1 MRSVT
6 HIMAIMGLALSGLAI
21 SGSYAQQSSPEG
33 GGAGGFAD
41 DEYAEEVVQTVQ
53 LGGEGSG
60 TSEMEGVQRADDYSA
75 TPVPVV
81 TDPAVVSLGD
91 GVESGGAMPG
101 GAINLTPPDN
111 DPSRIA
117 FPTTRKNA
125 RTMSLTVPAPRGL
138 ITDRNGEV
146 MAPSVVAYQPAI
158 NFGQLQDSSDAAI
171 VALGRKVMEAYAKL
185 GLTISEKTD
194 EELISHYRHRR
205 WLPLPVG
212 AVLRENEVKPI
223 LGSLKAVE
231 HGYLMHRYIR
241 YYPAHTTAGHIIGYT
256 GTQAKLPTG
265 PINHHDPIFER
276 QEGRSGLEQVFNRQ
290 LTGRPGVW
298 RLMFDEGGNKILD
311 ELQLKPR
318 PGGTVVTTLNLKW
331 QQAAEESLR
340 RNTERVD
347 SRGRKIPG
355 RGAFVMIDVQTGEV
369 VVMASA
375 PNYDPNM
382 FIPAIS
388 QDAYDELRN
397 DPSNP
402 LVSRAYAGVYPPAST
417 FKTITIA
424 AALHFN
430 IINEHTYINC
440 PYSIRIGGHTF
451 KNHSHFEGNINCIT
465 ALAKSNNP
473 FMYQVAAT
481 REPRIGAERLCEIA
495 RLFGYGT
502 RTGLPIADKAGNV
515 PDESWMYRNY
525 SRSFMQGDAANMS
538 IGQGPLL
545 ATPLQVAHA
554 MAGIANGRY
563 LPKLHLVRQMLDMDG
578 NVVYQCTP
586 AAENS
591 LTELSDSLSVVRRGM
606 RAVVYNGSGHRA
618 KISYAANAG
627 KTGTAQWGKLSDDCR
642 LAWFAGFIPADNPRY
657 AYAALYEGE
666 PHQVISGGRM
676 AAAIVK
682 SFFECEAVK
691 NDLKKEFEA
700 AARRPLNA
708 DDAKPS
714 TEDDAAAAARRAA
727 EDERRRREAE
737 RRRRPDNWDD
747 GRGRR

>member
-1 MRSVT
+1 MRSVNQMMT
-6 HIMAIMGLALSGLAI
+6 LLGLAMAGLAMHVAT
-21 SGSYAQQSSPEG
+21 AQQPA
-33 GGAGGFAD
+33 GADGTFAD
-41 DEYAEEVVQTVQ
+41 DEYAEEVVETVQ
-53 LGGEGSG
+53 LGGEGGG
-60 TSEMEGVQRADDYSA
+60 TAHQEGVQQADTYDAFSSGI
-75 TPVPVV
+75 V
-81 TDPAVVSLGD
+81 TDPSITLPGTEAAEDKSV
-91 GVESGGAMPG
+91 PG
-101 GAINLTPPDN
+101 GALNLTPPEN
-111 DPSRIA
+111 DPSRVA
-117 FPTTRKNA
+117 YPTTRKNA

-146 MAPSVVAYQPAI
+146 MATSVVAYQPAI

-171 VALGRKVMEAYAKL
+171 VALGRKVMAEYEKL
-185 GLTISEKTD
+185 GLTLTEKKD

-205 WLPLPVG
+205 WLPLPIG
-212 AVLRENEVKPI
+212 PVLRKHEAEP
-223 LGSLKAVE
+223 LMSRLESVE
-231 HGYLMHRYIR
+231 HGTLMRRYIR

-256 GTQAKLPTG
+256 GTQAKLPVG
-265 PINHHDPIFER
+265 PINHHDPIFEK

-298 RLMFDEGGNKILD
+298 RLMFDESGDKILD

-347 SRGRKIPG
+347 ARGRKIPG
-355 RGAFVMIDVQTGEV
+355 RGAFVMIDVHTGEV

-382 FIPAIS
+382 FIPSIS
-388 QDAYDELRN
+388 QQDYDDLRN
-397 DPSNP
+397 DASNP

-424 AALHFN
+424 AALHHN

-481 REPRIGAERLCEIA
+481 REPRIGAERLCEMA
-495 RLFGYGT
+495 RRFGYGA
-502 RTGLPIADKAGNV
+502 RTELPIADKAGNV

-554 MAGIANGRY
+554 MAGIANGRV
-563 LPKLHLVRQMLDMDG
+563 LPKLHLIRQMLDMDG

-586 AAENS
+586 TVQNNLED
-591 LTELSDSLSVVRRGM
+591 LSEDLSVVRKGM
-606 RAVVYNGSGHRA
+606 RAVVHNGSGHRA

-627 KTGTAQWGKLSDDCR
+627 KTGTAQWGKPSDDCR

-676 AAAIVK
+676 AAVIVK
-682 SFFECEAVK
+682 SFFESEVVK
-691 NDLKKEFEA
+691 NDLKAEFEA

-708 DDAKPS
+708 HEATPPS
-714 TEDDAAAAARRAA
+714 REASGADAARRAA
-727 EDERRRREAE
+727 EEERRKNDARHRL
-737 RRRRPDNWDD
+737 RPTNWDD